1 MHGSWDPVTGHHS
14 ALYPNSDETS
24 ADARYLTVDFASNY
38 WIDNGF
44 PKEKINLGLSL
55 YGRTFTLKNPSEHDL
70 GSPAKGAGTAGTVIF
85 IHFYFIIIFPIIC
98 YRVEIICLVHKRAG
112 LFILL

>member
-14 ALYPNSDETS
+14 ALYPNSDETNP
-24 ADARYLTVDFASNY
+24 DARYLTVDFASNY

-55 YGRTFTLKNPSEHDL
+55 YGRTFTLKNPGEHDL
-70 GSPAKGAGTAGTVIF
+70 GSPAKGAGTAGTVIV

>member
-85 IHFYFIIIFPIIC
+85 FCCYFIKNRSHYFLC
-98 YRVEIICLVHKRAG
+98 VEIICLVYKRAW